1 MFNSQFNLEFANFS
15 RSKTYFIITS
25 IFINNKSGENA
36 KQDTRFTSEVLI
48 LVVKPNYK
56 NLSITATIWLIEAR
70 MVTDES
76 DLTFELE
83 RSGLTFDCIATNWY
97 VARKEML
104 TILRTVVTFV
114 HCKACL
120 SFYQQ
125 IPEIPHYT
133 EEDIKH
139 YRIHVIWSVQ
149 VFSKRLV
156 RVWQDDLHLVDG
168 LEDRSCCWKNQTRWI
183 YDPNQR

>member
-1 MFNSQFNLEFANFS
+1 
-15 RSKTYFIITS
+15 
-25 IFINNKSGENA
+25 
-36 KQDTRFTSEVLI
+36 
-48 LVVKPNYK
+48 
-56 NLSITATIWLIEAR
+56 

-83 RSGLTFDCIATNWY
+83 QSGLTFDCIATNWY

-139 YRIHVIWSVQ
+139 YRIHVI
-149 VFSKRLV
+149 
-156 RVWQDDLHLVDG
+156 
-168 LEDRSCCWKNQTRWI
+168 
-183 YDPNQR
+183 